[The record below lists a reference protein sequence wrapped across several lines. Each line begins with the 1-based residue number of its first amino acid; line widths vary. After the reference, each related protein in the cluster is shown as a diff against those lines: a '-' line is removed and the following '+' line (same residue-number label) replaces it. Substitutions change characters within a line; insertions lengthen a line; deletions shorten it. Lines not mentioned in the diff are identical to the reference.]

1 MATITKRPTGYFVR
15 VRKVGFPTV
24 SRTFKTLAAA
34 RAFAR
39 DTESAMDHGAWIKP
53 PDASLTTV
61 DQVIDRFIAEVDS
74 VRPFGRSKL
83 HSLQVTSRAFKGVKV
98 QDLTPQDVMEFGKG
112 RRAEIAKSTLQQQ
125 LTFFAQAID
134 MGRTLWGLELKD
146 NPVRAAMKVMAQL
159 SMTGGS
165 RKRDRRVQPGEIE
178 RILAEAPKGHWIVPI
193 VLIAVE
199 CGMRQKEIAE
209 LHWEDISF
217 ERKTILIRDRKH
229 PTEKEGNH
237 QLIPLLPAV
246 EALLRAEREVS
257 KGVGKVF
264 PVENASSVSD
274 RFARTCKRAGV
285 EGLRFHDLRH
295 EAISR
300 MFERGMSIPEVAAI
314 SGHRT
319 WTQLK
324 RYTNLKPLDLISA
337 FERGNPDTQPP
348 QG

>member
-1 MATITKRPTGYFVR
+1 
-15 VRKVGFPTV
+15 
-24 SRTFKTLAAA
+24 
-34 RAFAR
+34 
-39 DTESAMDHGAWIKP
+39 MDHGLWAKA
-53 PDASLTTV
+53 PDAGLTTV
-61 DQVIDRFIAEVDS
+61 DQVIDRFITEVS
-74 VRPFGRSKL
+74 SARPLGRSKL
-83 HSLQVTSRAFKGVKV
+83 HSLRLTSRAFKGVKV
-98 QDLTPQDVMEFGKG
+98 QDLSPHDVMEFGKE

-134 MGRTLWGLELKD
+134 MGRTLWGLDLKD
-146 NPVRAAMKVMAQL
+146 NPVRAAMKVMSQL

-165 RKRDRRVQPGEIE
+165 RKRDRRVNPGEIE
-178 RILAEAPKGHWIVPI
+178 SILSEAPSGHWIIPV
-193 VLIAVE
+193 VRIAIE
-199 CGMRQKEIAE
+199 SGMRQKEIAE
-209 LHWEDISF
+209 LYWEDICF
-217 ERKTILIRDRKH
+217 EKKTILIRDRKH

-264 PVENASSVSD
+264 LVENASSVSD
-274 RFARTCKRAGV
+274 RFASTCKRAGV

-324 RYTNLKPLDLISA
+324 RYTNLKPIDLIEA
-337 FERGNPDTQPP
+337 FQRGLEA
-348 QG
+348 